1 MESWKKITYVVAI
14 FMFLVETRP
23 LEPYLT
29 AYLTGPNG
37 KISLSEAANSM
48 ESLRSYSSLIAT
60 LIMLIISDYLLYK
73 TVVIFLTLCL
83 CISYILMMGSP
94 SLTKLKVSM
103 VFYGARY
110 CVTNV
115 ASCYLFAHI
124 KDRKHFQKSASIAAV
139 GLELGKFFGDV
150 SGQIIV
156 SSSGGIYTA
165 LPYCNAFAMLLATI
179 WAFLFPPI
187 NKRNS
192 LEIYLPNEKTTLLK
206 TSEQIT
212 SDSHKIKHNFN
223 TRVDTEYKIIIVLK
237 QIWLDFKTS
246 FFKTVILKKSL
257 WYIFGMAAYFQVLN
271 NMNVLYSYVVNKYG
285 NNDVLSNGFA
295 ESMVTL
301 CGALGAYLIG
311 KVQLDW
317 NYYGDIFT
325 SFCSTLMGVFMI
337 SCYFYEHIQLIYLSY
352 ILYGL
357 VSEAILVIT
366 LSEIANHLK
375 SQCYSLVIG
384 FNLLGSLVMSAI
396 MTFFFVQFNFL
407 EITVPGRFLFIGGLY
422 SILGIVFLV
431 VYFFDDQK
439 EKKYMPTDIY
449 Y

>member
-14 FMFLVETRP
+14 FMFLIQIRP

-37 KISLSEAANSM
+37 NISLSEVANSL
-48 ESLRSYSSLIAT
+48 ESIRSYSALIAT

-73 TVVIFLTLCL
+73 PVVIILTFCS
-83 CISYILMMGSP
+83 CITYILMAGLP
-94 SLTKLKVSM
+94 SLTQLKVSM
-103 VFYGARY
+103 FFYGTAY
-110 CVTNV
+110 CTTIV
-115 ASCYLFAHI
+115 ASCYLFACI
-124 KDRKHFQKSASIAAV
+124 EDRKHFQKSASIVAV
-139 GLELGKFFGDV
+139 GLQLGKFFGDI

-156 SSSGGIYTA
+156 SSSGGSYTS
-165 LPYCNAFAMLLATI
+165 LPYCNAFAMFLATI
-179 WAFLFPPI
+179 WAFVFPPI
-187 NKRNS
+187 KPKDLLTTNCPDEKTVLLRNS
-192 LEIYLPNEKTTLLK
+192 KT
-206 TSEQIT
+206 IT
-212 SDSHKIKHNFN
+212 SDTHEIKYCIN
-223 TRVDTEYKIIIVLK
+223 RVDKDYKIVVVIK

-246 FFKTVILKKSL
+246 LANKIILKKSV
-257 WYIFGMAAYFQVLN
+257 WYIFGMAAYVQVLN
-271 NMNVLYSYVVNKYG
+271 NMNVLYSYVVNKHG
-285 NNDVLSNGFA
+285 DNDILSNGFA

-311 KVQLDW
+311 KLQLDW

-325 SFCSTLMGVFMI
+325 SFCSILMGVFMM

-366 LSEIANHLK
+366 LCEMANHLK
-375 SQCYSLVIG
+375 SHCYSLVIG

-422 SILGIVFLV
+422 SVLGTMFLIIH
-431 VYFFDDQK
+431 FFDCEK
-439 EKKYMPTDIY
+439 ENNIY
-449 Y
+449 

>member
-1 MESWKKITYVVAI
+1 MESWRKITYVVAI
-14 FMFLVETRP
+14 FMFLIQIRP

-37 KISLSEAANSM
+37 KISLSEVANSM
-48 ESLRSYSSLIAT
+48 ESIRSYSALIAT
-60 LIMLIISDYLLYK
+60 FIMLIISDYLLYK
-73 TVVIFLTLCL
+73 TVVIILTSCS
-83 CISYILMMGSP
+83 CITYILMAGFP
-94 SLTKLKVSM
+94 SLVQLKVSM
-103 VFYGARY
+103 FFYGSAY
-110 CVTNV
+110 CTTTV
-115 ASCYLFAHI
+115 ASCYLFARI
-124 KDRKHFQKSASIAAV
+124 KDKKHFQKSASFAAV

-156 SSSGGIYTA
+156 SSSGGSYSL
-165 LPYCNAFAMLLATI
+165 LPYCNAFAMFLATI

-187 NKRNS
+187 KPKDS
-192 LEIYLPNEKTTLLK
+192 LK
-206 TSEQIT
+206 TNCPDENTMLLGNSGNIT
-212 SDSHKIKHNFN
+212 SNTHEIKHCNS
-223 TRVDTEYKIIIVLK
+223 RVDNEYKIVLVLK

-246 FFKTVILKKSL
+246 LSNKIILKKSL
-257 WYIFGMAAYFQVLN
+257 WYIFGMAAYVQVLN
-271 NMNVLYSYVVNKYG
+271 NMNVLYSYVANKHG
-285 NNDVLSNGFA
+285 HNDILSNGFA

-325 SFCSTLMGVFMI
+325 SFCSILMGVFMM

-357 VSEAILVIT
+357 ISEAILVIT
-366 LSEIANHLK
+366 LCELANHLK

-422 SILGIVFLV
+422 SVLGTMFLFIH
-431 VYFFDDQK
+431 FFDAEK
-439 EKKYMPTDIY
+439 EKSIQ
-449 Y
+449 

>member
-1 MESWKKITYVVAI
+1 MENWKKITYVVAI
-14 FMFLVETRP
+14 FMFLVEIRP

-37 KISLSEAANSM
+37 NISLSEAANSM
-48 ESLRSYSSLIAT
+48 ESLRSYSALIAT
-60 LIMLIISDYLLYK
+60 FIMLIISDYLLYK
-73 TVVIFLTLCL
+73 TVVIFLTLCS
-83 CISYILMMGSP
+83 CIAYVLMAGSP
-94 SLTKLKVSM
+94 SLTELKVSM
-103 VFYGARY
+103 VFYGSAY
-110 CVTNV
+110 SATSV
-115 ASCYLFAHI
+115 ASCYLFARI
-124 KDRKHFQKSASIAAV
+124 KDRKHFQKSASIVAV

-156 SSSGGIYTA
+156 SSSGGSYTA
-165 LPYCNAFAMLLATI
+165 LPYCNAFAMFLAAL
-179 WAFLFPPI
+179 WAFLFPSI
-187 NKRNS
+187 NERNS
-192 LEIYLPNEKTTLLK
+192 LGTYLPNEKTTLLK
-206 TSEQIT
+206 NSEQIT
-212 SDSHKIKHNFN
+212 THSHKIKHYN
-223 TRVDTEYKIIIVLK
+223 TMVDKEYMIIIVLK

-246 FFKTVILKKSL
+246 FSKTIILKKSL
-257 WYIFGMAAYFQVLN
+257 WYIFGMAAYVQILN
-271 NMNVLYSYVVNKYG
+271 NMNVLYSYVVNKHG

-311 KVQLDW
+311 KLQLDW

-325 SFCSTLMGVFMI
+325 SFCSILMGVFMI

-357 VSEAILVIT
+357 ISEAILVIT
-366 LSEIANHLK
+366 LSEIANNLK
-375 SQCYSLVIG
+375 SQCYSLIIG

-422 SILGIVFLV
+422 SILGIIFLII
-431 VYFFDDQK
+431 YFFDGQK
-439 EKKYMPTDIY
+439 EKKYMPTDFY
-449 Y
+449 

>member
-14 FMFLVETRP
+14 FMFLIQIRP

-37 KISLSEAANSM
+37 NTSLSEVANSL
-48 ESLRSYSSLIAT
+48 ESIRSYSALIAT

-73 TVVIFLTLCL
+73 TVVIFLTFCS
-83 CISYILMMGSP
+83 CITYILMTGLP
-94 SLTKLKVSM
+94 SLTQLKVSM
-103 VFYGARY
+103 FFYGSAY
-110 CVTNV
+110 CTTTV
-115 ASCYLFAHI
+115 ATCYLFARI
-124 KDRKHFQKSASIAAV
+124 EDRKHFQKSASTAAV

-150 SGQIIV
+150 FGQIIV
-156 SSSGGIYTA
+156 SSSGGSYTS
-165 LPYCNAFAMLLATI
+165 LPYCNAFAMFLATI

-187 NKRNS
+187 KPKVS
-192 LEIYLPNEKTTLLK
+192 LNTNCPDEKTRLLGNNE
-206 TSEQIT
+206 TIT
-212 SDSHKIKHNFN
+212 SDIHEIKYCINKVDKDNKI
-223 TRVDTEYKIIIVLK
+223 VVVLK

-246 FFKTVILKKSL
+246 LSNKIILKKSL
-257 WYIFGMAAYFQVLN
+257 WYIFGMAAYVQVLN
-271 NMNVLYSYVVNKYG
+271 NINVLYSYVVNKHG
-285 NNDVLSNGFA
+285 NNDILSNGFA

-301 CGALGAYLIG
+301 CGALGACLIG

-325 SFCSTLMGVFMI
+325 SFCSILMGVFMM

-366 LSEIANHLK
+366 LCEMANHLK

-384 FNLLGSLVMSAI
+384 FNLLGSLVVSAI

-422 SILGIVFLV
+422 CVLGTMFLIIH
-431 VYFFDDQK
+431 FFDGERK
-439 EKKYMPTDIY
+439 NSI
-449 Y
+449 